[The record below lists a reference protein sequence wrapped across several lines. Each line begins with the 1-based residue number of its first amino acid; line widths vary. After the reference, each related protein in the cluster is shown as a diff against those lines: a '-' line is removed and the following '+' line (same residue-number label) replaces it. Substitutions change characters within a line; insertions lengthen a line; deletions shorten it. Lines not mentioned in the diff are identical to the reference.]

1 MTLSVRS
8 DNLVHIGTL
17 ERREALSYPES
28 DPVKCLPILF
38 VLLVSVGACTTQA
51 IVSQAQLPLAPA
63 LTVERFLQAA
73 NTRDLETMS
82 RLFGTDDGPIGDN
95 RGRVEI
101 ELRMDLI
108 AEILQH
114 DDYEIVSEIRVPG
127 AELPSNRIGV
137 DITLPGGQMIRDVGF
152 TVVLESQSR
161 WLINVIELVKITSAE

>member
-1 MTLSVRS
+1 
-8 DNLVHIGTL
+8 
-17 ERREALSYPES
+17 
-28 DPVKCLPILF
+28 
-38 VLLVSVGACTTQA
+38 
-51 IVSQAQLPLAPA
+51 
-63 LTVERFLQAA
+63 
-73 NTRDLETMS
+73 MS